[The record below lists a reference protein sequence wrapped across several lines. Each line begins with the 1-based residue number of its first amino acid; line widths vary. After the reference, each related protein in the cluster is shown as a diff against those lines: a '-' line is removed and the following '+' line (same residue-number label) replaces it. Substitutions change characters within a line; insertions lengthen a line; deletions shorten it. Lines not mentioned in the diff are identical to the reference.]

1 MRLQANLHG
10 AWKNLPEHDGGSEAH
25 LLKLGPAT
33 YPNAGGM
40 RILDDRLLYANKVVW
55 MWTKAQG
62 WHRPHWYNRE
72 ERHEL

>member
-25 LLKLGPAT
+25 LLALGPAA

-40 RILDDRLLYANKVVW
+40 RLLDGHQVVW

-62 WHRPHWYNRE
+62 WYRPHWYKTE

>member
-10 AWKNLPEHDGGSEAH
+10 AW
-25 LLKLGPAT
+25 
-33 YPNAGGM
+33 
-40 RILDDRLLYANKVVW
+40 

-62 WHRPHWYNRE
+62 WYRPHWYNRE